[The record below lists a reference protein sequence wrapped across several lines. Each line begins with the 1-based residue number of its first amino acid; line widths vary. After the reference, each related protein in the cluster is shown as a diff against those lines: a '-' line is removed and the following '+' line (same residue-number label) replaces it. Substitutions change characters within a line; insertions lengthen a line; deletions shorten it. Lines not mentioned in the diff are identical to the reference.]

1 MNYWQTLSL
10 FMVQVCLI
18 NSLSAGDLKFK
29 FSGEGGISRLSYSIP
44 GEETDLVARL
54 EGTLGYAQT
63 APGSAWRLQ
72 ARLRPEIY
80 RGESH
85 AFSILGSLRGGYLQ
99 NAGRF
104 RWGVNFLSERQRVDY
119 PFTELTFD
127 VFQLGGQGAWLWQR
141 HYGLAFSLDYAYRD
155 LNARREQSLDALL
168 ASLEGFLQVSV
179 AARLAAGVYGESFR
193 VSGPPVLS
201 LQGGLQRNRGWR
213 AGPTFS
219 LEYKRKL
226 ILSGSYRFLLHH
238 SDLTVSPSAEHW
250 VRLLFGKILS
260 PRWSLFLLLDYYF
273 RDYSLAPVAD
283 ASLLYAPLNTQ
294 NHVYLKLER
303 ELSPRSDLFFRAGY
317 FKENLIYENL
327 TLSGWR
333 ATVGLEWGGQ

>member
-1 MNYWQTLSL
+1 MNHWRTLSL
-10 FMVQVCLI
+10 IVIQVCAF

-29 FSGEGGISRLSYSIP
+29 FSGEGGISRLSYTIP
-44 GEETDLVARL
+44 GEETGLVARL

-63 APGSAWRLQ
+63 VPGSSWHLQ

-80 RGESH
+80 RGESQS
-85 AFSILGSLRGGYLQ
+85 FSIAGSLKGSYAQ

-104 RWGVNFLSERQRVDY
+104 RWGVNFLSERQRVDH
-119 PFTELTFD
+119 PFTDLTFD
-127 VFQLGGQGAWLWQR
+127 VFQLGGQGVWRWKH
-141 HYGLAFSLDYAYRD
+141 HYGLFFSAGYAYRD

-168 ASLEGFLQVSV
+168 ASLEGFLQVS
-179 AARLAAGVYGESFR
+179 AAASLTAGVYGESFR
-193 VSGPPVLS
+193 VSGPPALS
-201 LQGGLQRNRGWR
+201 LEGGSQRNRGWR
-213 AGPTFS
+213 GGPAIS

-226 ILSGSYRFLLHH
+226 VLSGAYRFLLHH
-238 SDLTVSPSAEHW
+238 SDLTVSPSSEHW

-260 PRWSLFLLLDYYF
+260 PRWSLFLLLDYYV
-273 RDYSLAPVAD
+273 RDYSLAPGAD
-283 ASLLYAPLNTQ
+283 TSLLYAPLNTQ

-303 ELSPRSDLFFRAGY
+303 ELSPQSDLFFRAGY
-317 FKENLIYENL
+317 FKENLIYEDL

>member
-1 MNYWQTLSL
+1 MSYWRTLSL
-10 FMVQVCLI
+10 FVVQVCVI

-54 EGTLGYAQT
+54 EGTLGYSQT
-63 APGSAWRLQ
+63 APGSSWHLQ

-80 RGESH
+80 RGESQS
-85 AFSILGSLRGGYLQ
+85 FLIVGSLKGSYLQ

-127 VFQLGGQGAWLWQR
+127 VFQLGGQGVWFWRPAG
-141 HYGLAFSLDYAYRD
+141 GLSFRLDYAYRD

-168 ASLEGFLQVSV
+168 ASLEGFCKIS
-179 AARLAAGVYGESFR
+179 AAASLTAGVYVENFR
-193 VSGPPVLS
+193 VGGPPVLS
-201 LQGGLQRNRGWR
+201 LEGVSQRNRGWR
-213 AGPTFS
+213 GGPVVS

-226 ILSGSYRFLLHH
+226 VLSGSYRFLLHH
-238 SDLTVSPSAEHW
+238 SDLTVSPSSEHW

-260 PRWSLFLLLDYYF
+260 PRWSLFVLLDYYF
-273 RDYSLAPVAD
+273 RDYSLAPGAD
-283 ASLLYAPLNTQ
+283 TDLLYAPLNTQ
-294 NHVYLKLER
+294 NHVYLKLAR
-303 ELSPRSDLFFRAGY
+303 ELTPRRDLFFRAGY
-317 FKENLIYENL
+317 FNENLIYQNL
-327 TLSGWR
+327 TFSGWR
-333 ATVGLEWGGQ
+333 ATVGLEWGG